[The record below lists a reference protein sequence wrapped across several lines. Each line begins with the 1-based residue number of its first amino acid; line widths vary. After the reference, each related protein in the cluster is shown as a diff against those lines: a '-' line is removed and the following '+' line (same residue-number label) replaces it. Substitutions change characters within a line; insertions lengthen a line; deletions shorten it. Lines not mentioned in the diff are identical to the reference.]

1 MIFKMEKSAA
11 AVGALFFL
19 FAHSTFAADS
29 KCKTGVITESHGE
42 VLRESPMQAKV
53 EHLKSGLCVSDGQ
66 ALITRK
72 AASLGI
78 ALSSGANFNVAPES
92 ELLIG
97 FPIGGKPTKL
107 NVTRGE
113 IKVKYG
119 SSAGP
124 VVNVLRL
131 SITQKTAGTVLY
143 GEVFHDGQEAWLVVT
158 HGSAIARLGNEGPG
172 VVVGAGQSVY
182 VTESQKEV
190 PRVVGL
196 DSREMETLAQDHTFK
211 QTISQLLMV
220 ESGAEAKPD
229 SAVDSEQ
236 DLTLEQYAAEE
247 NARKKIALPP
257 PPVVTTLPL
266 TPMPNEM
273 PRPRPVALPDSPP
286 ATKPVVAAQAAPEV
300 TPTVTSA
307 TTPVLSSPV
316 NQAVT
321 PITEEK
327 PVEREVA
334 LSSVRFEVG
343 PSFYSDAT
351 GLEVGAKYLAP
362 LTHMFKSLNDYN
374 YADQWSLGVGVGLSH
389 ASKDTLSV
397 NNWKL
402 AATVNYR
409 CNLGHAVSM
418 LPEFSLGAGIENVSI
433 PTKTYGS
440 GIGFYYSPDLLFEL
454 NIDRAPH
461 FHPGVALIEQG
472 YLGST
477 SLTSAAI
484 EYSMRF
490 EF

>member
-1 MIFKMEKSAA
+1 MIFKIEKNT
-11 AVGALFFL
+11 AVIGALFLL
-19 FAHSTFAADS
+19 FAHTAFSS
-29 KCKTGVITESHGE
+29 ELKCKTGVITESRGE

-72 AASLGI
+72 GASLGV
-78 ALSSGANFNVAPES
+78 ALSSGSNFNVAPES

-113 IKVKYG
+113 IKVRYASAE
-119 SSAGP
+119 SSAFKDGP

-131 SITQKTAGTVLY
+131 TITQKTAGTVLY

-158 HGSAIARLGNEGPG
+158 RGSAIARLGNEGPG
-172 VVVGAGQSVY
+172 VVVNAGQSVY

-190 PRVVGL
+190 PRAVGL
-196 DSREMETLAQDHTFK
+196 DSREMETLAQDRTFK

-247 NARKKIALPP
+247 KARKKIARPP

-266 TPMPNEM
+266 VPMPNET
-273 PRPRPVALPDSPP
+273 PRPRPVALPNRPETPP
-286 ATKPVVAAQAAPEV
+286 TITQSVVQATPEV
-300 TPTVTSA
+300 TPTVM
-307 TTPVLSSPV
+307 
-316 NQAVT
+316 

-327 PVEREVA
+327 PIEKELS
-334 LSSVRFEVG
+334 LSSLRFEVG
-343 PSFYSDAT
+343 PAFYSDAT
-351 GLEVGAKYLAP
+351 GSEIGAKLLTP
-362 LTHMFKSLNDYN
+362 LTHVFKSLNDYN
-374 YADQWSLGVGVGLSH
+374 YTDQWSLGVGVGYSH
-389 ASKDTLSV
+389 ASKDELAV

-402 AATVNYR
+402 VAMANFR
-409 CNLGHAVSM
+409 CSLGHAVSM

-433 PTKTYGS
+433 PTKTFGS
-440 GIGFYYSPDLLFEL
+440 GVSLYYSPDLLFEL
-454 NIDRAPH
+454 NIERAPH

>member
-1 MIFKMEKSAA
+1 MIFKIEKNVA

-19 FAHSTFAADS
+19 CVHPSFASER
-29 KCKTGVITESHGE
+29 CKTGVITESHGE

-72 AASLGI
+72 GASLGVS
-78 ALSSGANFNVAPES
+78 LSSGSTLNVAPES

-119 SSAGP
+119 TNDGP
-124 VVNVLRL
+124 VVNALRL
-131 SITQKTAGTVLY
+131 TIKAKTAGTVLY
-143 GEVFHDGQEAWLVVT
+143 GEVFHDGQEAFLVVT
-158 HGSAIARLGNEGPG
+158 RGSAIARLGNEGAG
-172 VVVGAGQSVY
+172 VVVSAGQSVY

-196 DSREMETLAQDHTFK
+196 DSREMETLAEDHSFK
-211 QTISQLLMV
+211 QTLSQLLMV

-229 SAVDSEQ
+229 SAVDSSQ
-236 DLTLEQYAAEE
+236 DLTLEQYSAEE
-247 NARKKIALPP
+247 KAQKKIALPP

-266 TPMPNEM
+266 TPMPNET
-273 PRPRPVALPDSPP
+273 PRPRPVALPETPP
-286 ATKPVVAAQAAPEV
+286 MKPVVAQVKPEV
-300 TPTVTSA
+300 AP
-307 TTPVLSSPV
+307 TTPPHA
-316 NQAVT
+316 NQTVM

-327 PVEREVA
+327 PIEKEVS

-343 PSFYSDAT
+343 PSFYSDST

-362 LTHMFKSLNDYN
+362 LTRIFKSLNDYN
-374 YADQWSLGVGVGLSH
+374 GTDLWSLGVGVGYSH

-409 CNLGHAVSM
+409 CNLASAVSM
-418 LPEFSLGAGIENVSI
+418 LPEFSLGAGIENVSV

-440 GIGFYYSPDLLFEL
+440 GIGLYYSPDLLFEL

-461 FHPGVALIEQG
+461 FHPGVAFIEQG
-472 YLGST
+472 YLGSA
-477 SLTSAAI
+477 SLTSVAI